1 MRATT
6 ANTALKTQGNPPLAQ
21 RPGRRER
28 RVLWRAW
35 VLAGCIALLVGGARM
50 NSGTAAAPAAT
61 PAPPAQA
68 GPTLSRAQATVL
80 VQKRYGARVVRT
92 DIEQRGGREVFVF
105 RLLSAGSKVWTVRI
119 DAESGAEV
127 P

>member
-1 MRATT
+1 
-6 ANTALKTQGNPPLAQ
+6 
-21 RPGRRER
+21 
-28 RVLWRAW
+28 
-35 VLAGCIALLVGGARM
+35 M
-50 NSGTAAAPAAT
+50 NSGTGRSTGRPHRHR
-61 PAPPAQA
+61 PQA
-68 GPTLSRAQATVL
+68 GPTLSREQATVL